1 MAGWFLLGMYT
12 ALLGALLEPWFL
24 KFGMGNERAGNCF
37 LALNVGIFLG
47 LALWGRLASS
57 GDRTVGAGFG
67 VAGALSALSL
77 AALAWFGEGRW
88 ILAALV
94 GLGIGAGLLARTSA
108 RLFCHM
114 LTPGRAGTM
123 LNLAGLSLGAG
134 AVAACL
140 LVWLALHHLSTLLT
154 AIAVL
159 SSLFA
164 VSAARGRLFRL
175 GPSLAFGFR
184 VDWRGMAHPI
194 TFLLSFAL
202 LAQAAAHWSLAGWLP
217 LYLTRKWG
225 ATASIALGT
234 LTLYWI
240 AHSSARVAASRLPPL
255 EERVRSLV
263 IATAVSL
270 LGATFLLRGSDLSG
284 IIAGTLLLGAGS
296 GVLYFLTTRLITR
309 RYPSYHP
316 DLVSAHLMLYLGGGL
331 LAPWL
336 IGPLA
341 SEFGVDSVLWLV
353 LGAATLVFLLL
364 TVFFVE
370 AWLSSQTVALE

>member
-1 MAGWFLLGMYT
+1 
-12 ALLGALLEPWFL
+12 
-24 KFGMGNERAGNCF
+24 
-37 LALNVGIFLG
+37 
-47 LALWGRLASS
+47 
-57 GDRTVGAGFG
+57 
-67 VAGALSALSL
+67 
-77 AALAWFGEGRW
+77 
-88 ILAALV
+88 
-94 GLGIGAGLLARTSA
+94 
-108 RLFCHM
+108 
-114 LTPGRAGTM
+114 
-123 LNLAGLSLGAG
+123 
-134 AVAACL
+134 
-140 LVWLALHHLSTLLT
+140 
-154 AIAVL
+154 
-159 SSLFA
+159 
-164 VSAARGRLFRL
+164 
-175 GPSLAFGFR
+175 
-184 VDWRGMAHPI
+184 MAHPI
-194 TFLLSFAL
+194 TFLLSLAL